1 MVQLVLYIIAAVIMF
16 TIGYSIAYS
25 RGQENDQYIKTLKS
39 ELADTQYK
47 LEKSERE
54 LEQCKQDLDTVRSK
68 LTMRIVLVA
77 RKDTRGDDD
86 IAISSYVCIA
96 KDKNEAYQMGP
107 YGDYRPML
115 HSWPVTCK
123 DDVDIICIGCTPN
136 DKPIVVSISR

>member
-1 MVQLVLYIIAAVIMF
+1 MVQLVLYIIAGAIMF
-16 TIGYSIAYS
+16 TIGYGIAYS
-25 RGQENDQYIKTLKS
+25 RAQDNDQYIRTLKS

-68 LTMRIVLVA
+68 LTMRIFLVA

-86 IAISSYVCIA
+86 IAIKSYVCIA
-96 KDKNEAYQMGP
+96 KDKNEAYRMGP
-107 YGDYRPML
+107 YGDYKPML

-123 DDVDIICIGCTPN
+123 DDVDVICIGCSPGK
-136 DKPIVVSISR
+136 DSVVVSISR